1 MAYDSV
7 VLARTSQL
15 HIGAEIEAAFSE
27 ALHKAFTADPEPN
40 ELDLGE
46 VLCDSMPLSTTMN
59 EAIARL
65 RTLVQGAGAACH
77 ACE

>member
-1 MAYDSV
+1 MGYDSV

-15 HIGAEIEAAFSE
+15 HIGTEIE

-46 VLCDSMPLSTTMN
+46 VLCDSVPLSTTMN
-59 EAIARL
+59 EAIERL